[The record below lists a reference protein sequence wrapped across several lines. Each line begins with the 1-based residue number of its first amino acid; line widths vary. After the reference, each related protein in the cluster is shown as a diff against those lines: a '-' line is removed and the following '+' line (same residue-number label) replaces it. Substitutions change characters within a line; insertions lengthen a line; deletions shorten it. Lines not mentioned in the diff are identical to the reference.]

1 MLRTLQILSIELFL
15 MHGED
20 CIKVELCKVVT
31 MLSHLVKTNEA
42 NVQMEYG
49 GMCKLRHSM
58 GWSKEKIVEL
68 DN

>member
-1 MLRTLQILSIELFL
+1 MLIR
-15 MHGED
+15 GED

>member
-20 CIKVELCKVVT
+20 CIKVELCKVATV
-31 MLSHLVKTNEA
+31 LSHLGKTNEA
-42 NVQMEYG
+42 NVQMEHG
-49 GMCKLRHSM
+49 GICKLRHSM
-58 GWSKEKIVEL
+58 GLSEEKPVEL